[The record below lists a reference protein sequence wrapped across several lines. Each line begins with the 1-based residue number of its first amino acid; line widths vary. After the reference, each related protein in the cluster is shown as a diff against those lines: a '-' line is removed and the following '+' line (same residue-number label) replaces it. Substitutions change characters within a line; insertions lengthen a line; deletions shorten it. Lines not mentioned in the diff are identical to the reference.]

1 MCAVGI
7 AVLLVCGC
15 THPGSPTH
23 SAHCYLTVVC
33 TESKCCVALCSEAS
47 RAVQAKVDCLE
58 VEKRSLEA
66 QLLSER
72 RQATESA
79 KEALS
84 LKGQLE
90 EEKGAASKAR
100 QQAEELRDTIRH
112 LEDEAELMKVRMCD
126 VCACVRVCMF
136 VC

>member
-1 MCAVGI
+1 M
-7 AVLLVCGC
+7 
-15 THPGSPTH
+15 
-23 SAHCYLTVVC
+23 
-33 TESKCCVALCSEAS
+33 
-47 RAVQAKVDCLE
+47 QAKVDCLE

-126 VCACVRVCMF
+126 VCACACVHVCVLVVL
-136 VC
+136 VCHVHALPLSDAPPECQGEQQQGHQGGYHLLMTGTTVM